1 VTKSQ
6 HIQTRTVSWT
16 NRKTGWTLAWML
28 VETCKHVAV
37 VAESAR
43 RLYAFVEYGA
53 ADRKLIPAAKDAQ
66 MDVRAAELHRITGLS
81 RR

>member
-1 VTKSQ
+1 
-6 HIQTRTVSWT
+6 
-16 NRKTGWTLAWML
+16 ML

-43 RLYAFVEYGA
+43 RLYAFVEYSA

-81 RR
+81 RQ